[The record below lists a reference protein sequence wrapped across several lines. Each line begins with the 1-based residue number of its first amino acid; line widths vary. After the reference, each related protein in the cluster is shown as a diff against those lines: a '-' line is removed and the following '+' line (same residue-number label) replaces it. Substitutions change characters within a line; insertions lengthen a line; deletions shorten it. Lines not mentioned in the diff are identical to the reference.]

1 MIRTV
6 ENPLCLAHIWRQVK
20 SGLRPVLVFALRPER
35 CKAADGQNGQI
46 FIQFRP
52 GGLDITTGGQLLNKS
67 ALVDVV
73 THAQHAFN
81 EQRNV

>member
-6 ENPLCLAHIWRQVK
+6 ENPFCLAHIWRQVK

-35 CKAADGQNGQI
+35 CKAANGQNGQI

-52 GGLDITTGGQLLNKS
+52 GGPDITTGRQLLNES
-67 ALVDVV
+67 TLVDVV
-73 THAQHAFN
+73 THAQHAIN